1 VYRHSI
7 ERGVR
12 QMEKIEK
19 GLALEELEAQTAE
32 LLPDRLEMRRRSVR
46 NRRKRQFDCSPNNVQ
61 VGDFNDIDQDLQC
74 FRIS

>member
-1 VYRHSI
+1 
-7 ERGVR
+7 
-12 QMEKIEK
+12 MEMIEK
-19 GLALEELEAQTAE
+19 GFALEELEAQTAD

-61 VGDFNDIDQDLQC
+61 VGDWNDIDQDLQC